1 MAAKSDARVRT
12 LSGFME
18 WAIQFTDGQYLFRGV
33 SNDTYKIE
41 ASAYRRL
48 PKEDRGDPVKLLA
61 ITQEL
66 IASARSLGHDR
77 NEGRPRSDLELLA
90 HLQHYGAATCLI
102 DFTRDVIVAIWM
114 ACQQSTKEKDT
125 KKKKAKGKV
134 FAVRSDHLSQL
145 RNVSDEQRQHADIG
159 DFFKKDDRG
168 YPLYQWQPNNQNDRI
183 MAQKSVFI
191 FGGAD
196 VPVEAECIILASA
209 KQKLLADLYRIS
221 GISEGRIYP
230 DFDGF
235 VSQYAW
241 NKPYRAPDAL
251 DKFQKGMES
260 SQGEKQDV
268 GTPSIDAAPSP
279 DPPSAEGTSI
289 ESSKPRGDKR

>member
-1 MAAKSDARVRT
+1 MEEKKDASVRS
-12 LSGFME
+12 LSGFMD

-48 PKEDRGDPVKLLA
+48 PKEERGDPVKLLT

-102 DFTRDVIVAIWM
+102 DFTRDVIVALWM
-114 ACQQSTKEKDT
+114 ACQQSTKEKDK

-145 RNVSDEQRQHADIG
+145 RNVSDEQRQHTDIG

-196 VPVEAECIILASA
+196 IPVEAECIIQANA
-209 KQKLLADLYRIS
+209 KQKLLTDLYRIS
-221 GISEGRIYP
+221 GITDGRIYP

-235 VSQYAW
+235 VSQHAW

-251 DKFQKGMES
+251 DKFQKGMETS
-260 SQGEKQDV
+260 EGQKRDESL
-268 GTPSIDAAPSP
+268 PSLKVN
-279 DPPSAEGTSI
+279 PSAEGSSA
-289 ESSKPRGDKR
+289 ESVRQTRRKEK

>member
-1 MAAKSDARVRT
+1 MEEEKRPQVKT
-12 LSGFME
+12 LTCFFN

-33 SNDTYKIE
+33 SNDNYKIE

-48 PKEDRGDPVKLLA
+48 PKEQRGDPNKLLK
-61 ITQEL
+61 ITREL
-66 IASARSLGHDR
+66 IDSARHLGHDR
-77 NEGRPRSDLELLA
+77 NEGEARSDLELLA

-102 DFTRDVIVAIWM
+102 DFTRDIMVALWM

-125 KKKKAKGKV
+125 KRKRAKGKV
-134 FAVRSDHLSQL
+134 FAVRSDHHSQL
-145 RNVSDEQRQHADIG
+145 RNVSDNQRKHAEIEV
-159 DFFKKDDRG
+159 FFEKDERG

-196 VPVEAECIILASA
+196 IPVEAECIILASA
-209 KQKLLADLYRIS
+209 KQKLLTDVYRIS

-251 DKFQKGMES
+251 DKLQRGMETIE
-260 SQGEKQDV
+260 GEKRDE
-268 GTPSIDAAPSP
+268 SAPSVKVN
-279 DPPSAEGTSI
+279 PSAEA
-289 ESSKPRGDKR
+289 SSAQGVRQTRGDDK